1 MTPTPGTARAPGSG
15 CIRRSPY
22 SSKGACSCLEPQ
34 SSNSTA
40 QHNTHRSFTSGG
52 SGITALGQGSMDY
65 FWLSGFG
72 QCLAPYGLSVWN
84 LLAWTWPKLSCQKKL
99 IKTPCKPFCNIPFCH
114 SVPERRTRKSV
125 SPQEV
130 FEKSPTPQADAL
142 SSDCHCLF
150 LRMNF
155 LE

>member
-84 LLAWTWPKLSCQKKL
+84 LLAWIWPKLSCQENKKN
-99 IKTPCKPFCNIPFCH
+99 TPCKPSH
-114 SVPERRTRKSV
+114 SAIFHSATLCQRGGLGDQSLPKRSLRKVPPPK
-125 SPQEV
+125 PM
-130 FEKSPTPQADAL
+130 
-142 SSDCHCLF
+142 H
-150 LRMNF
+150 
-155 LE
+155 